1 MSEDHPLREHSKHSL
16 AVEVLRRTGVL
27 RLTAFGYSM
36 LPTLFPGD
44 LLNVHAE
51 PLSAIQTG
59 DVVLFARQ
67 VDFSSTAISVSSR
80 RIQVS
85 CC

>member
-1 MSEDHPLREHSKHSL
+1 
-16 AVEVLRRTGVL
+16 
-27 RLTAFGYSM
+27 M